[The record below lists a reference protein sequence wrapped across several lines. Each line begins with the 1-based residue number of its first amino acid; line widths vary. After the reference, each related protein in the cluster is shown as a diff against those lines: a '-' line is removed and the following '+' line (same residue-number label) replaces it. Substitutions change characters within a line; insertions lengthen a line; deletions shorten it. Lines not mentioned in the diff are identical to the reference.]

1 MLKSSVNG
9 LDLLMVLRMTGLEKL
24 KVEHPPSTV
33 MVLAAVKALKKPWD
47 SKGSSLVAIKKYID
61 ANYKV

>member
-1 MLKSSVNG
+1 MNA
-9 LDLLMVLRMTGLEKL
+9 
-24 KVEHPPSTV
+24 P
-33 MVLAAVKALKKPWD
+33 KALKKPWD